1 MILIVWVKY
10 LIDLYGILLV
20 IYINIDIN
28 GLLYI
33 ILLFIIKNFNLI
45 KKNNEILVI
54 IFVCVCILG
63 EGWEV
68 NVLLLENVNFF

>member
-10 LIDLYGILLV
+10 MIDLYGILLV
-20 IYINIDIN
+20 IYINIGIN

-45 KKNNEILVI
+45 KK
-54 IFVCVCILG
+54 
-63 EGWEV
+63 
-68 NVLLLENVNFF
+68 